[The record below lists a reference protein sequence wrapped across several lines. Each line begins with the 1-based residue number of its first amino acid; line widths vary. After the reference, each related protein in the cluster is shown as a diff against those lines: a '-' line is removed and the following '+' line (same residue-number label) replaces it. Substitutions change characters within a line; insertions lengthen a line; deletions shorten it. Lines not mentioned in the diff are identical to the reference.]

1 VVLSWFRSRA
11 RALAA
16 LVFVS
21 LAAFGAS
28 TLKPHEDDCHDSA
41 CLSTFVVHDAAA
53 HSWQG
58 AASHDDDH
66 PLHCVVCHW
75 IRSFKPALAVTQFL
89 APSTADAPRVHARFV
104 AAPPSFPAAQ
114 PPLRS
119 PPHTSPFDVS

>member
-41 CLSTFVVHDAAA
+41 CLSTFVVHDPAA
-53 HSWQG
+53 HSWEG
-58 AASHDDDH
+58 PASHDEEH
-66 PLHCVVCHW
+66 SLHCVVCHW
-75 IRSFKPALAVTQFL
+75 IRSFKPALVVTQFL
-89 APSTADAPRVHARFV
+89 APSAADAPRLLTRFV
-104 AAPPSFPAAQ
+104 AAPSPFPAAQ

-119 PPHTSPFDVS
+119 PPYHSSSDVS